1 LGGIRSGLFEFW
13 LRFGSV
19 IPTSRDSFA
28 KASPKPKNLR
38 SEWLQYFFKRS
49 NGFQITM
56 NSTRTPG
63 CNRVGRKFYRRE
75 RKKSSKRP
83 STKHGRMRWVFEVWL
98 FSGCWRLVLFKSL
111 SIRGQKIFAASA
123 FFAVKICVSNFEFL
137 ISDLKFVSIRVH
149 SWLKPPSALFRAGFI
164 LAVKRG
170 FPYVARSLLRG

>member
-1 LGGIRSGLFEFW
+1 V
-13 LRFGSV
+13 LR
-19 IPTSRDSFA
+19 TCSFA
-28 KASPKPKNLR
+28 KASPKPKNPR

-56 NSTRTPG
+56 NSTRTPKCSSG
-63 CNRVGRKFYRRE
+63 GRKFYRRE
-75 RKKSSKRP
+75 RKKSSKRPSSKHQRNSKRP